1 MRDCSDA
8 PDPAVVQR
16 DGVHCGV
23 DHDGSDRIQVSYRD
37 FWVVSA
43 GRVYMY
49 LRTAIQP
56 FDSQL

>member
-23 DHDGSDRIQVSYRD
+23 DHDGSDHIQVSYRD
-37 FWVVSA
+37 FLGGIRRQE
-43 GRVYMY
+43 GR
-49 LRTAIQP
+49 RI
-56 FDSQL
+56 